1 MKSGRFPA
9 LTSPTLALVALS
21 SLILQAAADPVPL
34 ETGIAAQ
41 STQLGSFAASNAL
54 DAIVNFTHT
63 QGTDP
68 NPTWQVLMPDTYSFG
83 EIVAFNRAS
92 SDGTLDC
99 CPSRLRDITIQVV
112 DFAGDVSADFT
123 GGTVVFSSPLLNPEN
138 VEGGGLASGGPVSL
152 TVDAGS
158 AQGNMIRIIR
168 TPDDDLSGSGG
179 VGNADETSVLSLD
192 LVTAEGTVRALS
204 FTPITVDPGGLAIVP
219 SSADIGDPVG
229 QLTFV
234 SGGELEAVFT
244 LVAGAGD
251 TDNALY
257 SIGGPDG
264 DQLLVSSDL
273 SALDGVEHSVR
284 VMATAD
290 GVDPLEAAF
299 TFTVTGDSD
308 NDGLPD
314 AWEMMFGALG
324 DFATGGNADGDGLND
339 EEEFAEGTDPSKADG
354 DADGVDDDVELAD
367 NTDPND
373 PDSDGDGLN
382 DGDEKTAGSNPLLSD
397 SDGDGL
403 SDGDEVNVHG
413 SSPILVDTDDDGF
426 NDDVEVARGSDPA
439 DPDSIPIAGNEI
451 PLFTG
456 IPAQSSQLGGFVAE
470 NALDDIVNF
479 THTLNSDTNP
489 TWQVLLPETYS
500 FGIVEIFN
508 RASSDGTLDCCPSR
522 LRDITIE
529 IVQFDGDV
537 FSDFTGGVVT
547 FSSELLNP
555 ENVLGGGTAASG
567 PISLSADAGGAA
579 GNLVR
584 IRRTPDP
591 DLSGSGGAG
600 NADEGSVL
608 SIDLITADGSVGNG
622 TPFQITE
629 FLYSADDDMITLT
642 WTSKE
647 NRTYAV
653 FYSFDLSD
661 FSSDID
667 DSIDSMGETTSITVP
682 NPAPGADAIFFRVL
696 ENPPG

>member
-1 MKSGRFPA
+1 MKSARF
-9 LTSPTLALVALS
+9 LTLRSLSLSLALVAPGL
-21 SLILQAAADPVPL
+21 LTIPAAAEPVPL
-34 ETGIAAQ
+34 ETGIATQ
-41 STQLGSFAASNAL
+41 STQLGAYAASNAL

-63 QGTDP
+63 LGTDP
-68 NPTWQVLMPDTYSFG
+68 NPTWQVLLPGTYSFD
-83 EIVAFNRAS
+83 EIVAFNRGS

-112 DFAGDVSADFT
+112 DFAGDVSTDFT
-123 GGTVVFSSPLLNPEN
+123 SGTVVFSSPLLNPEN

-152 TVDAGS
+152 TVDAG
-158 AQGNMIRIIR
+158 AALGNMIRIIR
-168 TPDDDLSGSGG
+168 TRDDDLSGSGG
-179 VGNADETSVLSLD
+179 VGDNNEASVLSLD
-192 LVTAEGTVRALS
+192 LVTAEGSLRAINFAPATVGS
-204 FTPITVDPGGLAIVP
+204 GGLAIVP
-219 SSADIGDPVG
+219 SSAGIGDAVG
-229 QLTFV
+229 KLTFF
-234 SGGELEAVFT
+234 SGSELEAVFS

-264 DQLLVSSDL
+264 DQLLVNSDL

-290 GVDPLEAAF
+290 GVSPLEAAF

-314 AWEMMFGALG
+314 AWEMMFGTLG

-339 EEEFAEGTDPSKADG
+339 EEEFTEGTDPSKADSDG
-354 DADGVDDDVELAD
+354 DGVEDDVELAD
-367 NTDPND
+367 NTDPNN

-382 DGDEKTAGSNPLLSD
+382 DGDEKTAGSNPLVTD

-403 SDGDEVNVHG
+403 SDGEEVNVYG
-413 SSPILVDTDDDGF
+413 SSPILVDSDDDGF
-426 NDDVEVARGSDPA
+426 NDDIEVARGSDPA
-439 DPDSIPIAGNEI
+439 DPDSIPVAGNEI

-456 IPAQSSQLGGFVAE
+456 IPAQSSQLGGFAAA
-470 NALDDIVNF
+470 NALDDVINF
-479 THTLNSDTNP
+479 THTLNSDANP

-500 FGIVEIFN
+500 FGVVEIFN

-555 ENVLGGGTAASG
+555 ENVIGGGTNTSG
-567 PISLSADAGGAA
+567 PISLTTDAGGAA

-584 IRRTPDP
+584 VRRTPDP

-608 SIDLITADGSVGNG
+608 SIDLITAQGSVGNG

-629 FLYSADDDMITLT
+629 IIYDEVDDMITLT

-653 FYSFDLSD
+653 FYGFDLSD

-682 NPAPGADAIFFRVL
+682 NPGPRGRCHLLPCA
-696 ENPPG
+696 